1 MRPNLLLIGAQKSG
15 TTSIATMLGTHRS
28 ILLPPEKEVN
38 FFSRPNWGTGLDA
51 YHKRFPDRV
60 GVEYWMDATPGY
72 MWTQT
77 KYSKSLGDLSP
88 MQHDIPSAI
97 HDTLGTNIRIIAIM
111 RHPVKRAVSAFFH
124 QFRMGRIG
132 SDDRIRNLGHQQGIV
147 DLGFYSEH
155 LAAYRAI
162 FPETAFKILFFENYM
177 LNTELV
183 HRDLFLWLDLDPTNL
198 RKVKVQNSALD
209 TNAGMKLDYSGESIS
224 VKGGMDQIRILANHP
239 NYKKM
244 KITEPPIVEQADL
257 DYLND
262 IYAGELEIMAR
273 DYPVTT
279 GIWPR
284 RLEIATYN
292 VHPDG
297 LGNLK
302 NQLSASRRIAEGFE
316 TQIRQLLRLHDTTH
330 EALRR
335 QTLHLAEMQE
345 ALEKIERDQK
355 DRMSELTEITKLL
368 SRQES
373 RQKIY
378 VAELE
383 HQLESTRKNLYT
395 LRKQRQASTT

>member
-1 MRPNLLLIGAQKSG
+1 
-15 TTSIATMLGTHRS
+15 
-28 ILLPPEKEVN
+28 
-38 FFSRPNWGTGLDA
+38 
-51 YHKRFPDRV
+51 
-60 GVEYWMDATPGY
+60 
-72 MWTQT
+72 
-77 KYSKSLGDLSP
+77 
-88 MQHDIPSAI
+88 
-97 HDTLGTNIRIIAIM
+97 M

-132 SDDRIRNLGHQQGIV
+132 SDDRIRNLGHRHGIV

-162 FPETAFKILFFENYM
+162 FPETAFKVLFFENYM

-183 HRDLFLWLDLDPTNL
+183 HRDLFLWLDLDPSNL
-198 RKVKVQNSALD
+198 RKTKIQNTGLD

-224 VKGGMDQIRILANHP
+224 VKGGMDQIRILTNHP

-244 KITEPPIVEQADL
+244 KITEPPVVEQADL

-262 IYAGELEIMAR
+262 IYAGELELMAR

-279 GIWPR
+279 EIWPV

-292 VHPDG
+292 VQPDG
-297 LGNLK
+297 L
-302 NQLSASRRIAEGFE
+302 SASWRIAEGLE
-316 TQIRQLLRLHDTTH
+316 AQIRQFLRLHDTTH
-330 EALRR
+330 VALRR
-335 QTLHLAEMQE
+335 QTLHLAEVQE

-383 HQLESTRKNLYT
+383 HQLESTRKNLYA
-395 LRKQRQASTT
+395 LRKQRQAGTT